1 MSSGTKISSSSGP
14 KVVSG
19 GVISRPS
26 VEVAISVVH
35 EIHSGVVA
43 VMVRPGDDVLV
54 SVVAGFVLNIL
65 MIGHQWETLLGGLW
79 ELGCKTTMID
89 HALLVAELLPMLL
102 GLF

>member
-1 MSSGTKISSSSGP
+1 MF
-14 KVVSG
+14 G

-26 VEVAISVVH
+26 LAVAISVVH

-43 VMVRPGDDVLV
+43 VMVRPGDVVLV
-54 SVVAGFVLNIL
+54 SVVVAGFVLNIL

-89 HALLVAELLPMLL
+89 HALLVAELFPMLL